1 MIYQKE
7 LDAMDR
13 DSKLCLR
20 IQELEA
26 EVKQL
31 KDMLPEEKQPRRAMC
46 PKEVAEKHGG
56 LMKKGKAWEYNH
68 FPFMAYNDLMGLS
81 RIIRRCCFLREKRLY
96 TYSSADSYSY
106 RSKEIN
112 CDTAKTLKELTD
124 EEYNTYCTVL
134 DKVLDVFQE
143 YGCTLNNNWY

>member
-1 MIYQKE
+1 MSDQKE
-7 LDAMDR
+7 L
-13 DSKLCLR
+13 LEQR
-20 IQELEA
+20 IKDLEA

-31 KDMLPEEKQPRRAMC
+31 KAMLPEEKQPRRAMC

-68 FPFMAYNDLMGLS
+68 FPFMEYNDLMGLS
-81 RIIRRCCFLREKRLY
+81 KIIRRSCFLRQPKER
-96 TYSSADSYSY
+96 TYISADSYSCKV
-106 RSKEIN
+106 RKLN

-124 EEYNTYCTVL
+124 EEYDTYCTVL
-134 DKVLDVFQE
+134 DKVLDIFQE

>member
-1 MIYQKE
+1 MDEKAELQQK
-7 LDAMDR
+7 
-13 DSKLCLR
+13 

-31 KDMLPEEKQPRRAMC
+31 KAMLPKEKPPRRSMC

-81 RIIRRCCFLREKRLY
+81 KIIRRSCFLRQPKERTY
-96 TYSSADSYSY
+96 TSADSYSC
-106 RSKEIN
+106 KVKKLN

-124 EEYNTYCTVL
+124 EEYDTYCTVL
-134 DKVLDVFQE
+134 DKVLDIFQE
-143 YGCTLNNNWY
+143 YGCCLNNNWY